1 MPLVLV
7 EKQSP
12 QTSIMTLNRPERRN
26 ALTIELMAELTEA
39 IEKAAADKL
48 KRVLILRGAGNYA
61 LCGKAYDPRFILA

>member
-12 QTSIMTLNRPERRN
+12 QISVVTLNRPERRN
-26 ALTIELMAELTEA
+26 ALTIELTAELA

-48 KRVLILRGAGNYA
+48 QRVLILCSAGNYA
-61 LCGKAYDPRFILA
+61 FCGKAYDPRFILA